1 MATQAVSSSAA
12 TQVRSCRYDAPTREV
27 DSMRRSILFLAASLM
42 ACPLSGAAA
51 EPAGDGTADLGS
63 YAARV
68 EVHPFESLTLS
79 DQQFLTGSSEGAKPV
94 TVTGVLRIA
103 KSGTERLP
111 TVILMH
117 GSGGL
122 SGNIEFWQRA
132 LDARGFSTFAIDG
145 FTGRGL
151 TSVNTDQSLLARTN
165 LILDIYRALGVL
177 AKHSRVDPARVAVMG
192 FSRGGQAALYAS
204 LKRFDAAW
212 NRSGIMPAI
221 YLPVYPDCS
230 IRFRD
235 DTAVAARPIRMFG
248 GSSDDY
254 NPAATCSAY
263 TERLKAAGVDVSLT
277 VYPGAQHVFDN
288 PVGPTK
294 PVIAKGAQSV
304 RACSLH
310 EAAGGA
316 IVQGPK
322 DTPFTY
328 ADPCVQRDPHIGS
341 DEAARVATLKSVSDA
356 LVEAFGAR

>member
-1 MATQAVSSSAA
+1 
-12 TQVRSCRYDAPTREV
+12 
-27 DSMRRSILFLAASLM
+27 MRRSILLLGAVLV
-42 ACPLSGAAA
+42 ACSPSGASAD
-51 EPAGDGTADLGS
+51 PTGDGVADLGS

-68 EVHPFESLTLS
+68 EIHPFQSLTLT
-79 DQQFLTGSSEGAKPV
+79 DKQFLTGSSEGAKPV

-103 KSGTERLP
+103 KPGAERLP

-132 LDARGFSTFAIDG
+132 LGARGISTFALDG

-151 TSVNTDQSLLARTN
+151 TSVNTDQSLLSRTN
-165 LILDIYRALGVL
+165 LILDIYQALSVL

-212 NRSGIMPAI
+212 NRSGITPAVF
-221 YLPVYPDCS
+221 LPVYPDCS

-235 DTAVAARPIRMFG
+235 DTAVVASPIRMFG
-248 GSSDDY
+248 GSGDDY
-254 NPAATCSAY
+254 NPAASCAAY
-263 TERLKAAGVDVSLT
+263 TERLKAAGTDVSLT
-277 VYPGAQHVFDN
+277 VFPGAQHVFDN
-288 PVGPTK
+288 PVGPPQPT
-294 PVIAKGAQSV
+294 VAKGAQTV
-304 RACSLH
+304 RGCSLH
-310 EAAGGA
+310 ETADGA
-316 IVQGPK
+316 IVEGPK

-341 DEAARVATLKSVSDA
+341 DEAARVATLSSVAEALHDA
-356 LVEAFGAR
+356 FRKP